1 MEQFERSLEHYSH
14 LKQELIKTA
23 QKLNSCDSEEKEM
36 YQEIAL
42 CYSKHLKKMNKLLEE
57 KYGLNLCSIET

>member
-1 MEQFERSLEHYSH
+1 MGQFERSLEQYSH
-14 LKQELIKTA
+14 LKQELVKTA

-42 CYSKHLKKMNKLLEE
+42 CYSKHLKKMSKNLDE
-57 KYGLNLCSIET
+57 KYGLNLCSIEK

>member
-1 MEQFERSLEHYSH
+1 MEQFERSLKHYSH

-23 QKLNSCDSEEKEM
+23 QKLNSCESEEKEM

-42 CYSKHLKKMNKLLEE
+42 CYSKHLKK
-57 KYGLNLCSIET
+57 